1 MHAEAVWR
9 EAQAA
14 LLDHLQRRDAGH
26 ALQRLARSVAHLLD
40 RPCGL
45 FAHAQP
51 AGAVPWLGGA
61 GADEA
66 LLRGAG
72 QCLPL
77 IHAGHEVGE
86 LRVMPRADGGA
97 PKAALAAD
105 ISPLTDAAAAL
116 IATWLEQQGL
126 AAPASLTLTR
136 SALREAGVFV
146 WEWDIPSDVLGDIDE
161 GALML
166 GYAPHQIGHIQA
178 DWTALIHPDDREQV
192 EAAYQ
197 AHVRGDSPL
206 YRTVYRARA
215 ADGQWR
221 WLEERGR
228 IVERDANGQPLRMYG
243 TQADASVE
251 KALEQARRDQL
262 AAEAASAAK
271 TRLLSHMSHELRT
284 PLNAVLGFAQLL
296 EMGRQPPLSDGQRR
310 QVGQIR
316 HAGEHLLAMIG
327 DLLDVSLIESGRMSM
342 QPAPQVLAPLL
353 SDAMALVQAQAQAA
367 GITLHLAPP
376 PDGATVHADRT
387 RLTQVLINLLANA
400 IQYNRPAGSVTL
412 SAELAADANT
422 WCIAVQDTGLGIAP
436 ERMRQ
441 LFQPFNRLGREHGPV
456 PGAGLG
462 LSLSLS
468 LVQAMGGTLQ
478 ARSDGQGSRFEVR
491 LPALPP
497 GPAS

>member
-45 FAHAQP
+45 LAHAQP
-51 AGAVPWLGGA
+51 AGTPPWLGGIQ
-61 GADEA
+61 ADAA
-66 LLRGAG
+66 LLRGTG
-72 QCLPL
+72 QRLPL
-77 IHAGHEVGE
+77 RHAGHEVGE
-86 LRVMPRADGGA
+86 LWLMPAPDGVPVEPGTVA
-97 PKAALAAD
+97 PL
-105 ISPLTDAAAAL
+105 IDAAAAL
-116 IATWLEQQGL
+116 LATWLEQQNL

-136 SALREAGVFV
+136 SALREAGAFV
-146 WEWDIPSDVLGDIDE
+146 WEWDIRSDVLGDIDE

-166 GYAPHQIGHIQA
+166 GYAPHQIGNTQA
-178 DWTALIHPDDREQV
+178 DWTALIHPDDIAQA

-197 AHVRGDSPL
+197 AHLRGDSPL
-206 YRTVYRARA
+206 YRTVYRAKA

-296 EMGRQPPLSDGQRR
+296 EMGRQPPLSEGQRR
-310 QVGQIR
+310 QIGQIR
-316 HAGEHLLAMIG
+316 QAGEHLLAMIG

-342 QPAPQVLAPLL
+342 QPAPLALAPLL
-353 SDAMALVQAQAQAA
+353 ADALALVQAQAQAA

-376 PDGATVHADRT
+376 PEDATVQADRT

-412 SAELAADANT
+412 SAELVSDANA
-422 WCIAVQDTGLGIAP
+422 WVIAVQDTGLGIAP
-436 ERMRQ
+436 DRMRQ

-478 ARSDGQGSRFEVR
+478 ASSDAQGSRFEVR